1 MENKLKVEDWWKRI
15 SRRSDMTRAV
25 THLTKEAKI
34 DGKDLSA
41 LEVLVKILK
50 EKKLKGST
58 TKSGFIVGNI
68 IYQEE
73 LEENSKNPKVRYR
86 PFGLSFDKQYI
97 YEKGGRPVIYDKT
110 NEAKEYLTREQYWR
124 IVSYDLSDDDK
135 IIDWTHEREW
145 RVPGDLKFN
154 LGQVSVVVKDYD
166 DYQELK
172 KMCKKEKINL
182 DDVSSIIVLQ
192 DILY

>member
-1 MENKLKVEDWWKRI
+1 M
-15 SRRSDMTRAV
+15 
-25 THLTKEAKI
+25 
-34 DGKDLSA
+34 
-41 LEVLVKILK
+41 
-50 EKKLKGST
+50 
-58 TKSGFIVGNI
+58 
-68 IYQEE
+68 
-73 LEENSKNPKVRYR
+73 
-86 PFGLSFDKQYI
+86 
-97 YEKGGRPVIYDKT
+97 
-110 NEAKEYLTREQYWR
+110 TREQYWR